1 MMKITMTAAT
11 KDFLRNHVQPDTVLL
26 LTLDDGSN
34 RYSTLGGSC
43 AIGDNF
49 QFVALTEK
57 DPAYAIPVE
66 NDAGI
71 QLWTNA
77 DTELYL
83 NNGLTLDRVFNQLA
97 LRDDTG
103 ILDSAVGLI
112 TYSAEEKS
120 KLDLK
125 KEMQTLGTRIC

>member
-1 MMKITMTAAT
+1 MKITIKDVARAYLT
-11 KDFLRNHVQPDTVLL
+11 KNLQPDATVL

-43 AIGDNF
+43 AIGDKF
-49 QFVALTEK
+49 QFVSLTAA
-57 DPAYAIPVE
+57 DPDYTIPVD
-66 NDAGI
+66 NDAG
-71 QLWTNA
+71 LHLMTNA

-83 NNGLTLDRVFNQLA
+83 GNGLILDRVYNQLS

-103 ILDSAVGLI
+103 ILDSAVGMI
-112 TYSAEEKS
+112 TYTAKEKS
-120 KLDLK
+120 DLDLK

>member
-1 MMKITMTAAT
+1 MKLTIKDAA
-11 KDFLRNHVQPDTVLL
+11 KDYLLANIDAGSVLL
-26 LTLDDGSN
+26 LTTDDGSN

-43 AIGDNF
+43 AIGDKF

-57 DPAYAIPVE
+57 DAAYDIPVD
-66 NDAGI
+66 NDAGLTI
-71 QLWTNA
+71 WTSKSDA
-77 DTELYL
+77 LYL
-83 NNGLTLDRVFNQLA
+83 GNGLSLDRVHNQLA
-97 LRDDTG
+97 LRDDSG

-112 TYSAEEKS
+112 TYTAEEKS